1 MQEFLFIFKVFDTRR
16 IGDKIADTLEQNDS
30 EMMMRR

>member
-1 MQEFLFIFKVFDTRR
+1 MQEFLFIFKVFDARR
-16 IGDKIADTLEQNDS
+16 IGDEIADTLELNDG